1 MKVVE
6 ILNEPNPLAERKK
19 ADGVLGAYH
28 AVLDGIA
35 WCFMAAARIFLV
47 LMLLLIVL
55 EIILRNFFLISTKVA
70 DEYSGFLACWAT
82 LCGFLY
88 AARNDYFI
96 RVEFMLTRLR
106 GPSRE
111 LALLFGSLC
120 GFIVTVV
127 VCYACAM
134 LVWNSYRFHATSQ
147 QYSETLMAIP
157 QGLLPVSFFLLA
169 VVYLEDI
176 IRRLGRLFSAGSAA
190 GTQPR

>member
-1 MKVVE
+1 VE
-6 ILNEPNPLAERKK
+6 VLSQPNPLPERR
-19 ADGVLGAYH
+19 ASGLLGVYQATM
-28 AVLDGIA
+28 DTIA
-35 WCFMAAARIFLV
+35 FWFMAAARIFLV
-47 LMLLLIVL
+47 LMLLLICL

-70 DEYSGFLACWAT
+70 DEYSGYLTCWAT

-106 GPSRE
+106 GPRRE

-120 GFIVTVV
+120 GLIVTVV
-127 VCYACAM
+127 VCYASVL
-134 LVWNSYRFHATSQ
+134 LVWNSYRFHSTSQ

-169 VVYLEDI
+169 VVYLEDV
-176 IRRLGRLFSAGSAA
+176 IRRIARRIARLVSRRDEAA
-190 GTQPR
+190 AP